1 MEKRREEEKDV
12 GAWLNGL
19 GEKRVRM
26 KARRSKESNIDSNGI
41 GMHF

>member
-19 GEKRVRM
+19 GEKRLRTR
-26 KARRSKESNIDSNGI
+26 ARRNKEPNSDSNGI
-41 GMHF
+41 CVN